1 MCVKK
6 KEKGNEGLKTCGLC
20 NTSKACGC
28 GYLLL
33 FVGVSVCATSKRWTL

>member
-1 MCVKK
+1 MCEKK
-6 KEKGNEGLKTCGLC
+6 KKGNEGLKTCGLC
-20 NTSKACGC
+20 NRSKACGC